1 MAIVTKDPHAW
12 FVAENDKGTQT
23 IYNNETLGHNYPF
36 GFQVNFS
43 DTPTPQI
50 DQVTLYNLSKE
61 HKDFYRRKQH
71 CYLAFNWGKEKKILA
86 EGYISKIDMT
96 QHDGVTDTQVIS
108 FTEGTDYAN
117 VKARKLKISKK
128 KKANKYKTVKVKE
141 KDHYKNTWEH
151 WTTIET
157 YKSGP
162 KKGQKYVK
170 RHRRS
175 KKILVKGKT
184 KNKRVKYR
192 GSKTIQVNKAY
203 RKGTSYKKII
213 RGIASQSGIK
223 ISKIDLAKDPT
234 IKRPFTAKGKPL
246 TLIKSLLKKT
256 GSQMTYVRGK
266 LEIVNPK
273 AMKRTWYVVD
283 DKDLIQPPTY
293 NEDSSGDKGT
303 WEITIPLV
311 PEITVNVGIIMKSK
325 YLKGKFYVKAG
336 QHTSD
341 GENPQTQCSLV
352 SM

>member
-43 DTPTPQI
+43 DTPTPQT

-61 HKDFYRRKQH
+61 HKDFYHRKQH

-184 KNKRVKYR
+184 KSKRVKHR
-192 GSKTIQVNKAY
+192 GSKTIQVNKTY